1 MPQANQAKLARAM
14 TRRHFVAGSVIFWED
29 DPGEVVYVIDSGH
42 VLVEHSAP
50 DGTSIPFIILGAGE
64 IIGEDGLVVTVDR
77 LSTVRAVTEVNV
89 LSLSRA
95 AYTDLCSSWP
105 GFDHLPALI
114 LAIRNRQL
122 TDALLEARHR
132 APEERMRKQ
141 LQRLGRMFGDE
152 IPLPL
157 ETIAG
162 LSGTSEATTRGVFS
176 ALQGNG
182 TIDILNGRVIIKTGA
197 GLT

>member
-14 TRRHFVAGSVIFWED
+14 TRRQFNAGGVIFWED
-29 DPGEVVYVIDSGH
+29 DPGEVVYVIDSGY

-50 DGTSIPFIILGAGE
+50 NGESLPFAVLGADE
-64 IIGEDGLVVTVDR
+64 IIGEDGLVVGTDR
-77 LSTVRAVTEVNV
+77 LSTVRAITEVNA

-95 AYTDLCSSWP
+95 AYSDLCSNWP
-105 GFDHLPALI
+105 GFDHIPAQT
-114 LAIRNRQL
+114 LAIKNRQL
-122 TDALLEARHR
+122 TDALIEARHQ

-152 IPLPL
+152 IPLPQ

-162 LSGTSEATTRGVFS
+162 LAGTSRATAKGVFN
-176 ALQGNG
+176 ALRGNG
-182 TIDILNGRVIIKTGA
+182 TIDILDGRVFIKTGA
-197 GLT
+197 GLA